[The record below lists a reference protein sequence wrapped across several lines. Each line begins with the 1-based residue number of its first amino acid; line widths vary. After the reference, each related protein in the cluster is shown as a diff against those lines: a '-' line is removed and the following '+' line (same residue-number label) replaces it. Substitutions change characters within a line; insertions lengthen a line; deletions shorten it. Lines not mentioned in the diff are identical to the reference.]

1 MSSYKW
7 KIRKELCVLCGLP
20 AVCRTNKTYPEGKR
34 FIAVCKECEGPIGI
48 ENLARYKEVKN
59 EG

>member
-1 MSSYKW
+1 MSNYKG
-7 KIRKELCVLCGLP
+7 KIRKELGMCALCGLP

-34 FIAVCKECEGPIGI
+34 FIAVCKECEGPIGM
-48 ENLARYKEVKN
+48 ENLARYKE